1 METATQIRD
10 AVAAVAQLRELHATM
25 PALGEAVR
33 QIKRF
38 QSRRFAGSYA
48 QLLQSPRYQAA
59 TRFFLDELYSDKDYS
74 QRDAQFARIAGA
86 IERFFPD
93 AVAHTAAALAQLHAL
108 TEDLDQAMALAWL
121 SAPQLSMNEPLRYAA
136 CWQAVGR
143 RADRVRQLDVVLDI
157 GREMAQL
164 TRKPGLRT
172 LLRMMRGPAS
182 AAGLAS
188 LQSFL
193 EAGFDTFGA
202 MARQPGSAEQF
213 LQTIAASERT
223 LIEDLF
229 GTELVACGTR
239 LERILGEAP

>member
-1 METATQIRD
+1 METARQIRD
-10 AVAAVAQLRELHATM
+10 AVAAVAQLRELHVTT
-25 PALGEAVR
+25 PALGDAVR
-33 QIKRF
+33 QVKRF
-38 QSRRFAGSYA
+38 QSLRFARSYA
-48 QLLQSPRYQAA
+48 QMLQSPRYQAA

-86 IERFFPD
+86 IERFFPE

-121 SAPQLSMNEPLRYAA
+121 EAPKPAMAEALRYAA

-143 RADRVRQLDVVLDI
+143 RADRERQLDVVLDI

-193 EAGFDTFGA
+193 ESGFDTFGA

-213 LQTIAASERT
+213 LQTIAASERA
-223 LIEDLF
+223 LIKDLF
-229 GTELVACGTR
+229 DTELVACGTR
-239 LERILGEAP
+239 LERILGQAP